1 MATGAVDADAHSNL
15 YYTADMA
22 EDFVAL
28 RGDALPRDEFV
39 QREASASEGTT
50 EVWLGGPGVT
60 AQTHYD
66 PTHNFFLQVWWRG
79 RARRACAGPRHAS

>member
-1 MATGAVDADAHSNL
+1 METGVVDADVLSNL

-22 EDFVAL
+22 EDFAAL
-28 RGDALPRDEFV
+28 RADALPRDEFV

-66 PTHNFFLQVWWRG
+66 PTHNFFLQVMTRG
-79 RARRACAGPRHAS
+79 RARGA